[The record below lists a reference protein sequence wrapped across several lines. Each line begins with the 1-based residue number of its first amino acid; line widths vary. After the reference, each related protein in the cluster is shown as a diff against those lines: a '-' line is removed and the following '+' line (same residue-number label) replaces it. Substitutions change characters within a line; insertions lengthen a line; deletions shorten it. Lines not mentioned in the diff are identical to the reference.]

1 MSAIA
6 SYSNFSRSPSAM
18 RSCACPTCTLNCPR
32 QVSHLTLAR
41 GDRHWQMFVIAPENG
56 FSTEP
61 QSCQF
66 VSSDSR
72 NIATQFAHGHRDIV
86 VPNPVIAEAAIL
98 RHDIFAVITSR
109 AEQL

>member
-1 MSAIA
+1 MM
-6 SYSNFSRSPSAM
+6 AM
-18 RSCACPTCTLNCPR
+18 LFMPA
-32 QVSHLTLAR
+32 
-41 GDRHWQMFVIAPENG
+41 DRHWQMFVIAPENG

-72 NIATQFAHGHRDIV
+72 NVATQFAHGHRDIV

-109 AEQL
+109 AE